1 MGPPHRMLIRWVYP
15 NQQMVTFK
23 TTETTYGTARHQN
36 QINKCVDLQ
45 NGPSR
50 LLFLVPNHISCYP
63 ERNKMGRA
71 NYMSSDVMPVL
82 TISQ

>member
-45 NGPSR
+45 NGSTIQIVVSGPESVPS
-50 LLFLVPNHISCYP
+50 SCHP

-71 NYMSSDVMPVL
+71 NYM
-82 TISQ
+82 